1 MATPKP
7 RILPWLVSQLDS
19 GKLEGVAWLN
29 ESHTRFRIP
38 WKHGLRHDAQ
48 QQDFGIFQAWAQASG
63 AYTPGKDKPDL
74 PTWKRNFRSAL
85 NRKEVL
91 RLAEDRSRDP
101 HDPHKIYEFVSS
113 GIGDYPELDTS
124 PETDGRCST
133 SDTQED
139 ILEELLSDMAL
150 VPGPNEGHLS
160 LAMATQ
166 QPPELLLS
174 PSLDIPAPCPN
185 SEPPENPLRQLLV
198 PEEAWE
204 FEVTAFYRGRQVFQQ
219 TIFCPRGL
227 RLVGSEAGDKAL
239 PGQRITLPDPGVSLT
254 DRAVTDFVKR
264 VLSSLGGGLAL
275 WRAGQWLWAQRL
287 GHCHTYWAMGEELLP
302 TSGQGPDGE
311 VPKDREGGVFDL
323 KPFVADLIA
332 FIEGSG
338 RSPRYT
344 LWFCMGESWPQSQP
358 WTKKLVMVKVVP
370 TCLRALLDMARVGG
384 ASSLENTVDLHI
396 SHSHPLSLTGDQYKA
411 YLQDLV
417 EDMDF

>member
-1 MATPKP
+1 M
-7 RILPWLVSQLDS
+7 QY
-19 GKLEGVAWLN
+19 
-29 ESHTRFRIP
+29 
-38 WKHGLRHDAQ
+38 LR
-48 QQDFGIFQAWAQASG
+48 
-63 AYTPGKDKPDL
+63 
-74 PTWKRNFRSAL
+74 
-85 NRKEVL
+85 
-91 RLAEDRSRDP
+91 
-101 HDPHKIYEFVSS
+101 
-113 GIGDYPELDTS
+113 YP
-124 PETDGRCST
+124 
-133 SDTQED
+133 
-139 ILEELLSDMAL
+139 
-150 VPGPNEGHLS
+150 
-160 LAMATQ
+160 
-166 QPPELLLS
+166 
-174 PSLDIPAPCPN
+174 
-185 SEPPENPLRQLLV
+185 
-198 PEEAWE
+198 AWE

>member
-19 GKLEGVAWLN
+19 GQLEGVAWLN

-160 LAMATQ
+160 LAMATE

-275 WRAGQWLWAQRL
+275 WRAGQRLWAQRL